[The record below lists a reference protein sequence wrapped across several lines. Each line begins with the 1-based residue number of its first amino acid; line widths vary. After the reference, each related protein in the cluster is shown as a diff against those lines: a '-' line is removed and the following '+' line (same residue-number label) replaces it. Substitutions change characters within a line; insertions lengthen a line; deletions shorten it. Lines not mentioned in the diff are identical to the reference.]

1 MPHPSVHDLL
11 AADDPAVADHL
22 VGCAACRRVVARA
35 RPLTAP
41 IEAPATSDD
50 DALPLVDPAVYERVD
65 GGEARGG
72 MGRTYRARDRRIGR
86 EVTLKQPLGP
96 AEVADPVLR
105 ATLRAR
111 FEREARLTARL
122 EHPAIVA
129 VHEVGRFVGGDVFY
143 AMRRVQ
149 GAPLGELI
157 AARPRLAERL
167 ALLPNLILVAE
178 ALAYAH
184 GQGVTHRDVTPANIM
199 IGAFGETVLIDW
211 GLAADAEG
219 AGAVDA
225 APYRAGELPLT
236 AYGVGTPGYMAP
248 EQARGVRADARADVY
263 ALGATLYHL
272 IAGQPPEPSPRP
284 LPSRCPDAPPPL
296 VTLIARAMDPDP
308 AARPASAAEVAAE
321 LSRFTAGQLMASHR
335 YSPGELARYYLRRFR
350 LPIAIGGL
358 ALVVVAVIGGL
369 AVRGLAR
376 SRASTE
382 RARQAAETSERA
394 AQQALRRQLGVTA
407 AQLADEPARRIDA
420 LAAGVAAVA
429 PEVAAGQPPLP
440 EAWHGLVVAL
450 AAAPIA
456 APLPGRVTIS
466 NAAFSADGQRLVT
479 VGIDHQLLQWDAATG
494 RAIGARPLALD
505 RPLTVALAAAPA
517 RALVCGLDPVA
528 ELHPLD
534 GGPAVAVPLTAP
546 DARCAIDAGGRAVV
560 AAGREVLVLDRAG
573 AVAQR
578 GALDAA
584 ATALAIAPDGL
595 IAIGTVAG
603 AIALWRPAAGAPV
616 AFAAHPGGTQA
627 LRFTDG
633 GARLISGGADG
644 RALAWP
650 IAGDRAGAA
659 EGLVDGWPGPISMI
673 HDGGGGRIAL
683 GAPRNRTDQRAVDT
697 VLIDGAARRTLVGQ
711 SVVADG
717 RGDARLIASTT
728 VDRVRLVDPADGGDA
743 LVLPPAAPHVVVLA
757 RFGARALVAAASG
770 EALLW
775 DLRSGAASGTLLGH
789 TGSIVGAVAL
799 GETLWTAATDG
810 TIRAWSLRAG
820 DADAAP
826 RTFALGAE
834 ALALATTTD
843 GDAALVIDTDGGI
856 WRLGG
861 PTGGAALVHRDASA
875 GFAALGPDGATL
887 VFGGAGGRATLAPAG
902 RAVVALIVPGAA
914 DLTAG
919 ALAPAGRTIAVGAA
933 DGTVAVIDAA
943 TGAARSQRVLAA
955 KPEAR
960 PVGIARIAFTPDG
973 ATLIVGDA
981 AAHAWLVDAATLA
994 VRQAIDARLGGA
1006 ATDALH
1012 RRGLQVGFAPDG
1024 AVHLYPLAGG
1034 APTVLRGHGRAVV
1047 AAAASADGARLA
1059 TADLDG
1065 EVRVWALSP
1074 APGAAATLALPG
1086 RGAVTTLTFVD
1097 GDRAIAIAGASGG
1110 LQIVPVD
1117 PALAVA
1123 RACARLAHFGRA
1135 ADGCASP

>member
-1 MPHPSVHDLL
+1 
-11 AADDPAVADHL
+11 
-22 VGCAACRRVVARA
+22 
-35 RPLTAP
+35 
-41 IEAPATSDD
+41 
-50 DALPLVDPAVYERVD
+50 
-65 GGEARGG
+65 

-284 LPSRCPDAPPPL
+284 LPSRCPDAPPPPAPR
-296 VTLIARAMDPDP
+296 IARAMDPDP

-335 YSPGELARYYLRRFR
+335 YSPGERARYSLRRFR

-466 NAAFSADGQRLVT
+466 TRRSPPTASGWSRSASITSCCSGTRP
-479 VGIDHQLLQWDAATG
+479 
-494 RAIGARPLALD
+494 RGARSARGRWRWIARSPW
-505 RPLTVALAAAPA
+505 RWPPPA

-616 AFAAHPGGTQA
+616 AFAAHAGGTQA
-627 LRFTDG
+627 LRF
-633 GARLISGGADG
+633 A
-644 RALAWP
+644 
-650 IAGDRAGAA
+650 
-659 EGLVDGWPGPISMI
+659 
-673 HDGGGGRIAL
+673 DGGGG
-683 GAPRNRTDQRAVDT
+683 
-697 VLIDGAARRTLVGQ
+697 
-711 SVVADG
+711 
-717 RGDARLIASTT
+717 
-728 VDRVRLVDPADGGDA
+728 
-743 LVLPPAAPHVVVLA
+743 
-757 RFGARALVAAASG
+757 
-770 EALLW
+770 
-775 DLRSGAASGTLLGH
+775 
-789 TGSIVGAVAL
+789 
-799 GETLWTAATDG
+799 
-810 TIRAWSLRAG
+810 
-820 DADAAP
+820 
-826 RTFALGAE
+826 
-834 ALALATTTD
+834 
-843 GDAALVIDTDGGI
+843 
-856 WRLGG
+856 
-861 PTGGAALVHRDASA
+861 
-875 GFAALGPDGATL
+875 
-887 VFGGAGGRATLAPAG
+887 
-902 RAVVALIVPGAA
+902 
-914 DLTAG
+914 
-919 ALAPAGRTIAVGAA
+919 
-933 DGTVAVIDAA
+933 
-943 TGAARSQRVLAA
+943 
-955 KPEAR
+955 
-960 PVGIARIAFTPDG
+960 
-973 ATLIVGDA
+973 
-981 AAHAWLVDAATLA
+981 
-994 VRQAIDARLGGA
+994 
-1006 ATDALH
+1006 
-1012 RRGLQVGFAPDG
+1012 
-1024 AVHLYPLAGG
+1024 
-1034 APTVLRGHGRAVV
+1034 
-1047 AAAASADGARLA
+1047 
-1059 TADLDG
+1059 
-1065 EVRVWALSP
+1065 
-1074 APGAAATLALPG
+1074 
-1086 RGAVTTLTFVD
+1086 
-1097 GDRAIAIAGASGG
+1097 
-1110 LQIVPVD
+1110 
-1117 PALAVA
+1117 
-1123 RACARLAHFGRA
+1123 
-1135 ADGCASP
+1135 

>member
-22 VGCAACRRVVARA
+22 AGCAPCRRVVARA

-41 IEAPATSDD
+41 AAAEADADA
-50 DALPLVDPAVYERVD
+50 DALPLVDPAVYERTD
-65 GGEARGG
+65 AGEARGG

-199 IGAFGETVLIDW
+199 VGAFGETVLIDW
-211 GLAADAEG
+211 GLAADADG
-219 AGAVDA
+219 AAAIDA

-272 IAGQPPEPSPRP
+272 VAGHPPAPTPAP
-284 LPSRCPDAPPPL
+284 LATRRPDAPAPL
-296 VTLIARAMDPDP
+296 LTLIARAMAPDP
-308 AARPASAAEVAAE
+308 GARPASAAEVAAE
-321 LSRFTAGQLMASHR
+321 LTRFTAGQLMASHR

-350 LPIAIGGL
+350 LPIAVGAL
-358 ALVVVAVIGGL
+358 ALVVVAVIGAL

-382 RARQAAETSERA
+382 RARQAAEASERT

-407 AQLADEPARRIDA
+407 AQLADEPGRRLDA

-429 PEVAAGQPPLP
+429 PEVRAGQPPIA
-440 EAWHGLVVAL
+440 EAWHGLIAAL
-450 AAAPIA
+450 ATTPTA

-466 NAAFSADGQRLVT
+466 HAIFSADGRRLVT
-479 VGIDHQLLQWDAATG
+479 VGVDHQLQQWDATTG
-494 RAIGARPLALD
+494 RAIGARPLALA
-505 RPLTVALAAAPA
+505 RPLTVALAAAPP

-534 GGPAVAVPLTAP
+534 GGPTVAVPLTAA
-546 DARCAIDAGGRAVV
+546 DARCAIDAAGRAVV
-560 AAGREVLVLDRAG
+560 AAGREVLVLDGAG

-595 IAIGTVAG
+595 IAVGTVAG
-603 AIALWRPAAGAPV
+603 AIALWRPATGPPV
-616 AFAAHPGGTQA
+616 SFAAHPGGTQA

-644 RALAWP
+644 RALGWP
-650 IAGDRAGAA
+650 IAGDRAGAVA
-659 EGLVDGWPGPISMI
+659 VLLDGWPGPISAI

-697 VLIDGAARRTLVGQ
+697 VLIDGGARRTLAGQ
-711 SVVADG
+711 SVVADE
-717 RGDARLIASTT
+717 RGDARLLASTT
-728 VDRVRLVDPADGGDA
+728 LDRVRLVDPVDGGEA
-743 LVLPPAAPHVVVLA
+743 LVLPPAAPHVVALA
-757 RFGARALVAAASG
+757 RFGPRALVAAASG

-775 DLRSGAASGTLLGH
+775 DLRSGAASGVLLGH
-789 TGSIVGAVAL
+789 SGAIVGAVAL

-820 DADAAP
+820 DVDAAP
-826 RTFALGAE
+826 RTFALGVE
-834 ALALATTTD
+834 ALALATTAG
-843 GDAALVIDTDGGI
+843 GDAALVVDADGGV
-856 WRLGG
+856 WRIGG
-861 PTGGAALVHRDASA
+861 PRGDAARVHRDPAV
-875 GFAALGPDGATL
+875 GFAALGPDGRTL
-887 VFGGAGGRATLAPAG
+887 VIGGAAGQATVAPAG
-902 RAVVALIVPGAA
+902 GAAIAVAVPGAA

-919 ALAPAGRTIAVGAA
+919 ALAPDGRTLALGAA
-933 DGTVAVIDAA
+933 DGAVALVDAA
-943 TGAARSQRVLAA
+943 TGAARAREVLGAT
-955 KPEAR
+955 PDTR
-960 PVGIARIAFTPDG
+960 PAGIARVAFAPDG

-981 AAHAWLVDAATLA
+981 GGRAWLLDAATLD

-1012 RRGLQVGFAPDG
+1012 LRGLQVGFAADG
-1024 AVHLYPLAGG
+1024 AVALYPLAGG

-1047 AAAASADGARLA
+1047 AAAASADGARLV

-1065 EVRVWALSP
+1065 EVRVWALASP
-1074 APGAAATLALPG
+1074 PGATAVLPG
-1086 RGAVTTLTFVD
+1086 RGAVTAVAFVD

-1110 LQIVPVD
+1110 LQVVPID
-1117 PALAVA
+1117 PALALD